1 MSSKSLT
8 ALLACAAAVL
18 AVVVGVV
25 VTIVVLDGSERS
37 TAVPAT
43 TTTVITTTPSTATTT
58 APVVETPANVEPTI
72 ETPSGSLVTEGG
84 ECSPSEVRSFGTD
97 ASGRS
102 LVCGY
107 SGTDAPHWLQHAD
120 DSGEI
125 HSVGEPCDSAVD
137 SVAKDENGLFIM
149 CGGTTWVTHP

>member
-1 MSSKSLT
+1 MSPKSLT
-8 ALLACAAAVL
+8 AVLAGSAAVL
-18 AVVVGVV
+18 AVIVGVA
-25 VTIVVLDGSERS
+25 VTIVVLDSTDSS
-37 TAVPAT
+37 TAAPAT
-43 TTTVITTTPSTATTT
+43 TTTVVTKTPSTATT
-58 APVVETPANVEPTI
+58 APVVETPAYVEPTV
-72 ETPSGSLVTEGG
+72 ETPSGSLVAEGG
-84 ECSPSEVRSFGTD
+84 ECYPSEVRSFGTD

-120 DSGEI
+120 ESGEI

>member
-1 MSSKSLT
+1 MSSQSFT
-8 ALLACAAAVL
+8 AVLAGTAAVL
-18 AVVVGVV
+18 AVVVGVA
-25 VTIVVLDGSERS
+25 VTIVVLDGSES
-37 TAVPAT
+37 PSAAPAT

-58 APVVETPANVEPTI
+58 APLVETPVYVEPTV

-84 ECSPSEVRSFGTD
+84 ECLPSEVRSFGTD

-120 DSGEI
+120 ESGEI
-125 HSVGEPCDSAVD
+125 HNVGEPCDSAVD

-149 CGGTTWVTHP
+149 CSGTTWVTHP

>member
-1 MSSKSLT
+1 M
-8 ALLACAAAVL
+8 
-18 AVVVGVV
+18 
-25 VTIVVLDGSERS
+25 
-37 TAVPAT
+37 
-43 TTTVITTTPSTATTT
+43 
-58 APVVETPANVEPTI
+58 EPTA

-84 ECSPSEVRSFGTD
+84 ECYPSEVRSFGTD

-107 SGTDAPHWLQHAD
+107 SGTDEPHWLQHAD
-120 DSGEI
+120 ESGEI

-149 CGGTTWVTHP
+149 CGGTTWVTRP